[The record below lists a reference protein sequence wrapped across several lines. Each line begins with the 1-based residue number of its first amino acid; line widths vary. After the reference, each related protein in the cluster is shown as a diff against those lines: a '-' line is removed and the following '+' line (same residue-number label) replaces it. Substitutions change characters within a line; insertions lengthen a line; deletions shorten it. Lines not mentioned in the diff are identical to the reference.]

1 MAISRSQELAKQL
14 QNHKHTKHSAREIL
28 TGSLGSDPYQ
38 LLESLRSVGKEVAR
52 LEGVSYELQ
61 QSVKPL
67 LATLATEYA
76 TMHANQSLS
85 EAKLDRMAK
94 ADPRYME
101 RIKMVAAAIRQR
113 EEKNNEFWAIKS
125 ELDWDAKSVAHL
137 NALTKLDG

>member
-1 MAISRSQELAKQL
+1 MDNRTQELAKQL
-14 QNHKHTKHSAREIL
+14 LTHKHSRHSAREVL

-38 LLESLRSVGKEVAR
+38 LLEDLRTVGKDVAR

-61 QSVKPL
+61 NSVKPL

-76 TMHANQSLS
+76 TTHAKQNLS
-85 EAKLDRMAK
+85 EAKLDRLAK

-101 RIKMVAAAIRQR
+101 RIRLVAETIKER
-113 EEKNNEFWAIKS
+113 EEKKNEFWAIKS
-125 ELDWDAKSVAHL
+125 ELDWDAKSVSHL